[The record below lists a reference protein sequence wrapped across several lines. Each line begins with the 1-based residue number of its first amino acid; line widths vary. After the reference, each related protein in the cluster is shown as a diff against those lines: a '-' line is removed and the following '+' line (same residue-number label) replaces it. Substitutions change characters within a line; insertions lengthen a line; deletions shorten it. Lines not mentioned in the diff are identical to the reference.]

1 MNDYL
6 VAEDFNFCFINGFS
20 CLSTIEGL
28 RCEKVK
34 KNSMKAVNELQNLFD
49 EIENNF
55 DEMGNDYDEND
66 EEPYEDKMSD
76 PLEESTKEDSFDSGV
91 ENTTLSD
98 VSLSKDS
105 SFDVEYSE
113 DITDFIDK
121 AMEDVENWVKADLE
135 KDREDEIFPTKVTE
149 KIDQFAFK
157 NDLGDCHNLNRQG
170 CLVKGG

>member
-1 MNDYL
+1 MD
-6 VAEDFNFCFINGFS
+6 
-20 CLSTIEGL
+20 
-28 RCEKVK
+28 
-34 KNSMKAVNELQNLFD
+34 AVNELQNLFD

-55 DEMGNDYDEND
+55 DEKRNEYDEEPYDEND
-66 EEPYEDKMSD
+66 EELYEDKMSD
-76 PLEESTKEDSFDSGV
+76 PPEESTKEDSFDSGV

-98 VSLSKDS
+98 VSFSKDS

-121 AMEDVENWVKADLE
+121 ALEDVENWVKADLE
-135 KDREDEIFPTKVTE
+135 KDREEEIFPTKVTV

-170 CLVKGG
+170 CIVKGG